1 MKTNETL
8 EGNKL
13 IAEFMITQKPSDD
26 FCVNW
31 KDKIGFSVFMNGKSK
46 TYLYS
51 KLKFH
56 SSWDWL
62 MPVVEKIDNFGVN
75 VIVGRM
81 FCDIKYIDPLN
92 PSKEFE
98 IRIASGVKMNAVY
111 GAVIEFIKW
120 YNENK

>member
-1 MKTNETL
+1 MKTSKTL

-31 KDKIGFSVFMNGKSK
+31 KDKIEFSVFMNGKSK

-62 MPVVEKIDNFGVN
+62 MPVVEKIEDLGHGVTIYRKGCQIN
-75 VIVGRM
+75 DVHCTNTGFRH
-81 FCDIKYIDPLN
+81 N
-92 PSKEFE
+92 SKIEE
-98 IRIASGVKMNAVY
+98 TY
-111 GAVIEFIKW
+111 QAVIEFIKW